1 MRPLIAAAA
10 ILALSAAAAPAP
22 VTAQTAPL
30 AEFGRGD
37 ICQQQKQEAGTKGA
51 LIGAVGG
58 ALLGRAI
65 AGRGHKTDGTL
76 LGAAAGA
83 GVGYGVGRGS
93 VTCIDYPPQITQTD
107 YSRQNCRW
115 VQQSPQDG
123 KPRQFE
129 VCQNADGV
137 WRASGRE

>member
-1 MRPLIAAAA
+1 MDFSAPTLWWVLAGVLVVAELLSGTFYLLMIA
-10 ILALSAAAAPAP
+10 
-22 VTAQTAPL
+22 
-30 AEFGRGD
+30 
-37 ICQQQKQEAGTKGA
+37 
-51 LIGAVGG
+51 
-58 ALLGRAI
+58 
-65 AGRGHKTDGTL
+65 

-93 VTCIDYPPQITQTD
+93 VTCVDYPPQVTQTD
-107 YSRQNCRW
+107 YSREHCRW

>member
-1 MRPLIAAAA
+1 MRRLIAATTALTL
-10 ILALSAAAAPAP
+10 LAGSVSSPARADP
-22 VTAQTAPL
+22 PTGD
-30 AEFGRGD
+30 FGKGD
-37 ICQQQKQEAGTKGA
+37 ICKQQKQEAGTQGA
-51 LIGAVGG
+51 LIGAIGG

-93 VTCIDYPPQITQTD
+93 VTCIDYPPQVTQTD
-107 YSRQNCRW
+107 YSRDHCRW

-123 KPRQFE
+123 APRQFE
-129 VCQNADGV
+129 VCQNSDGV

>member
-1 MRPLIAAAA
+1 MRKVVTLVAA
-10 ILALSAAAAPAP
+10 IAVLAGVPGPL
-22 VTAQTAPL
+22 L
-30 AEFGRGD
+30 AEPPSGDFGRGD
-37 ICQQQKQEAGTKGA
+37 VCDQKKKEAGTT
-51 LIGAVGG
+51 GAVVGGIGG

-65 AGRGHKTDGTL
+65 AGKGNKTTGTIV
-76 LGAAAGA
+76 GAAAGA
-83 GVGYGVGRGS
+83 GLGYAVGRGS
-93 VTCIDYPPQITQTD
+93 VTCIDYPPEITQTD

-123 KPRQFE
+123 NPRQFE

>member
-1 MRPLIAAAA
+1 MHKFIAAS
-10 ILALSAAAAPAP
+10 ALVAMLAAAAPSP
-22 VTAQTAPL
+22 LL
-30 AEFGRGD
+30 AEPPAGDFGKGD
-37 ICQQQKQEAGTKGA
+37 VCKQQKQEAGTKGA
-51 LIGAVGG
+51 LIGAIGG
-58 ALLGRAI
+58 ALLGRAV
-65 AGRGHKTDGTL
+65 AAKGHKTDGTL

-83 GVGYGVGRGS
+83 GVGYGVGRAS
-93 VTCIDYPPQITQTD
+93 VTCIDYPPRIAQTD

-129 VCQNADGV
+129 VCQNADGI

>member
-22 VTAQTAPL
+22 VAAQTAPL

-58 ALLGRAI
+58 ALLARAI

-129 VCQNADGV
+129 VCQNTDGV